1 MLFQIS
7 TYIIYF
13 KNRILDKGL
22 SVNNKLLEAIWNY
35 ICYDYSY
42 NLVNRLYLMKFIL
55 KRVMTLMKTLLK
67 YIFYSQD
74 IYIRIIYDIF
84 KSRRAKE
91 K

>member
-55 KRVMTLMKTLLK
+55 KRVMTLTKTLLK

>member
-22 SVNNKLLEAIWNY
+22 SVNNKLLEVIWNY

-55 KRVMTLMKTLLK
+55 KRVMTLTKTLLK

>member
-1 MLFQIS
+1 MILFQIS

-13 KNRILDKGL
+13 KNLIWDKGL

-42 NLVNRLYLMKFIL
+42 NLNRSYLMKFIL
-55 KRVMTLMKTLLK
+55 KRVITLTKTLLK